1 MKTEM
6 AVPLLDLEA
15 QYRPLRGEILAAI
28 TRVCDSQRFILG
40 PEVDALERELEAS
53 MGVAHAIAVSS
64 GTDAILATLMALGIG
79 PGDEVITPTYSFFA
93 TAGCVARVGGA
104 PKLVDI
110 DPATYNV
117 DPEAVRAA
125 ITPRTKA
132 IIPVHLYGQMADMNA
147 LLEVANER
155 EIPVIEDACQ
165 AIGSEY
171 QGRQAG
177 TLGAAGCF
185 SFFPSK
191 NLGAFGDAGLIT
203 TNSDRLAHE
212 LKLLRNHG
220 AEPKYYHTRIGGNF
234 RLDALQAAVLRVKL
248 PYLGEWTEARRANAH
263 RYDELFGAA
272 GLRDIVL
279 PTEAPGRRHIFNQ
292 YVVRVP
298 NRDRVRTQ
306 LTERGIG
313 TEIYY
318 PVPFHLQECFATL
331 GHQRGDFPNSEAAA
345 DSTIALPIYG
355 ELTLEQQQAVV
366 AALGEALRGSR
377 TERSE
382 PATLREPQVVL
393 SEVEGRSASE

>member
-1 MKTEM
+1 MKTQI

-110 DPATYNV
+110 DPATFNV

-125 ITPRTKA
+125 VTPRTKA
-132 IIPVHLYGQMADMNA
+132 IIPVHLYGQMADMSA
-147 LLEVANER
+147 LLEVANDR
-155 EIPVIEDACQ
+155 GIPVIEDACQ
-165 AIGSEY
+165 AIGAEY
-171 QGRQAG
+171 EGRQAG

-203 TNSDRLAHE
+203 TGSDTLAHE
-212 LKLLRNHG
+212 LRLLRNHG
-220 AEPKYYHTRIGGNF
+220 AEPKYYHKRIGGNF

-248 PYLGEWTEARRANAH
+248 PYLGEWTEARRANAR
-263 RYDELFGAA
+263 RYDELFAGA

-279 PTEAPGRRHIFNQ
+279 PTEAPGRHHIFNQ

-298 NRDRVRTQ
+298 NRDRVREQ
-306 LTERGIG
+306 LTARGIG

-318 PVPFHLQECFATL
+318 PVPFHLQECFASL
-331 GHQRGDFPNSEAAA
+331 GHTRGDFPHSEAAA

-366 AALGEALRGSR
+366 AALGEAL
-377 TERSE
+377 
-382 PATLREPQVVL
+382 
-393 SEVEGRSASE
+393 